1 MTIIL
6 VRKEFD
12 FDIRTDCWGGAE
24 HRINSLQP
32 DMIDTIESYLEDSD
46 FWDDTPTDTQVNDF
60 IWFDDDTY
68 AEWLGFNDA
77 GQLWHYCEALNNG
90 VDEEDIWFDSDD
102 RVVSVDDI
110 DERFNEA
117 IANGEIDEEDYDNWE
132 EWADDEGYYQIER

>member
-1 MTIIL
+1 ML

-12 FDIRTDCWGGAE
+12 FDIRTDCWKGAKD
-24 HRINSLQP
+24 RINSLQP

-46 FWDDTPTDTQVNDF
+46 FWSGDTPTDTEVNDF

-68 AEWLGFNDA
+68 AEWLGFKDA
-77 GQLWHYCEALNNG
+77 GQLWDYCEAVNNG
-90 VDEEDIWFDSDD
+90 IDEEDIWFDPND
-102 RVVSVDDI
+102 RVVSTDDI

-117 IANGEIDEEDYDNWE
+117 IVNGEIDEEDYGNWE

>member
-1 MTIIL
+1 ML

-12 FDIRTDCWGGAE
+12 FDIRNDCWGGAKD
-24 HRINSLQP
+24 RIDSLQP

-46 FWDDTPTDTQVNDF
+46 FWSDTPTDTQVNDF

-77 GQLWHYCEALNNG
+77 GQLWDYCEALNNG
-90 VDEEDIWFDSDD
+90 IDEEDVWFDPND
-102 RVVSVDDI
+102 RVVSSDDI
-110 DERFNEA
+110 DERFNKA
-117 IANGEIDEEDYDNWE
+117 IANEEIDEDDYGNWR